1 MIKLKKF
8 HSYIILYPMQDISG
22 FNKRSIPLN
31 NDIDGRSEA
40 AQPHPVYE
48 AQWNALDHVAWMT
61 PDSASWRQFLST
73 DILFVNLNPF
83 LLPNSFPKRLSSTL
97 MWPFSQ

>member
-1 MIKLKKF
+1 
-8 HSYIILYPMQDISG
+8 MQDISG

-48 AQWNALDHVAWMT
+48 AQ
-61 PDSASWRQFLST
+61 
-73 DILFVNLNPF
+73 
-83 LLPNSFPKRLSSTL
+83 
-97 MWPFSQ
+97 